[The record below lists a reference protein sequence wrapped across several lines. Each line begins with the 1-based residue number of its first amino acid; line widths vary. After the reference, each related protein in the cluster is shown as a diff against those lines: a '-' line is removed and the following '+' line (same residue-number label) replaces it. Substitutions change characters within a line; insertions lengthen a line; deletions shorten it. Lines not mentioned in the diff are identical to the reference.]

1 MMVFQLWSTRTTE
14 EKIDTQHKHK
24 KIFFLNNKNLCGPL
38 YLAILICHVLW
49 LFFVSP
55 NNIVKV
61 LPSQSTFTF
70 LPTILTFTTNS
81 LSSLLSFF
89 LPLFPCIQYLPISEL
104 CLNKSW
110 DGVRLA
116 FSYLWQ
122 QKRDALEQEFWF
134 FFCGKNLLPSGIPL
148 KECVWCTC
156 LIIDG
161 QFCNLGLL
169 RELL

>member
-1 MMVFQLWSTRTTE
+1 MWTPLSSYSQLSCTMTILRVAQ
-14 EKIDTQHKHK
+14 QHCKSVTLSINFHFSSHNPNLHHQFSLLT
-24 KIFFLNNKNLCGPL
+24 FFL
-38 YLAILICHVLW
+38 
-49 LFFVSP
+49 S
-55 NNIVKV
+55 
-61 LPSQSTFTF
+61 
-70 LPTILTFTTNS
+70 
-81 LSSLLSFF
+81 
-89 LPLFPCIQYLPISEL
+89 LFPCIQCLPISEL